1 MFTVDQLPGLTDQL
15 KLLASKA
22 KMESEIARCEGMLN
36 NPNFISRAPQS
47 KVEQEKNKL
56 EAYKVQLNEI
66 IKLLEDF

>member
-1 MFTVDQLPGLTDQL
+1 
-15 KLLASKA
+15 
-22 KMESEIARCEGMLN
+22 MESEIARCEGMLN